1 MSHEAWLVFMLDSA
15 EIGWPGRVRAMDRC
29 ARGDLV
35 SREGIAQGIKLTVR
49 ARACALACGFF
60 FFSFLRVNGW
70 TSYSVALQTPL
81 CSSTC
86 SQGFGLSC
94 L

>member
-1 MSHEAWLVFMLDSA
+1 MIKICGGGFRVSHEAWLVFMLDSA

-49 ARACALACGFF
+49 ARA
-60 FFSFLRVNGW
+60 RV
-70 TSYSVALQTPL
+70 L
-81 CSSTC
+81 
-86 SQGFGLSC
+86 
-94 L
+94 

>member
-35 SREGIAQGIKLTVR
+35 SREGIAQGIKVTVR
-49 ARACALACGFF
+49 ARARALACGFF
-60 FFSFLRVNGW
+60 FFSFF
-70 TSYSVALQTPL
+70 
-81 CSSTC
+81 
-86 SQGFGLSC
+86 FGG
-94 L
+94 